1 MYPILNNASIVSNSK
16 PVEYDSLFENKK
28 NTSHGGEITKLNE
41 YSHFLLPRFPAF
53 SWHNTQ
59 TLSQQKNSTNRMMII
74 QVNSLSGSG
83 IPICCIISICK
94 MC

>member
-53 SWHNTQ
+53 S
-59 TLSQQKNSTNRMMII
+59 
-74 QVNSLSGSG
+74 
-83 IPICCIISICK
+83 
-94 MC
+94 